1 MYIFCMVKEGTED
14 AAAVAAFADNIR
26 KEDAAARV
34 ELKTSEGGWCCLWA
48 YSKELGGYL
57 SNGFKPVLRLHRI
70 GQQDGYFELPLAC
83 INTLYEL

>member
-1 MYIFCMVKEGTED
+1 MVKEGTED
-14 AAAVAAFADNIR
+14 AAAVAAFAADIQR
-26 KEDAAARV
+26 EDTAARL
-34 ELKTSEGGWCCLWA
+34 ELKNEDGFCCLWA

-70 GQQDGYFELPLAC
+70 GQLDGYFELPLAC

>member
-1 MYIFCMVKEGTED
+1 MYIFCLVKEGTEE
-14 AAAVAAFADNIR
+14 AAAVAAFAADIQR
-26 KEDAAARV
+26 EDKAARL
-34 ELKTSEGGWCCLWA
+34 ELKYNDGFCCLWA

-70 GQQDGYFELPLAC
+70 GQQDGYFEIPLSC

>member
-1 MYIFCMVKEGTED
+1 MYIFCLVKEGTEE
-14 AAAVAAFADNIR
+14 AAAVAAFAADIQREDN
-26 KEDAAARV
+26 AARL
-34 ELKTSEGGWCCLWA
+34 ELKTDEGFVCLWA

-70 GQQDGYFELPLAC
+70 GHQDGYFELPLAC

>member
-1 MYIFCMVKEGTED
+1 MYIFCLVKENTDE
-14 AAAVAAFADNIR
+14 AATVAAFAADIQR
-26 KEDAAARV
+26 ADSSARL
-34 ELKTSEGGWCCLWA
+34 ELKDEDGFRCLWA

>member
-1 MYIFCMVKEGTED
+1 MQIFCLVKEGTDE

-26 KEDAAARV
+26 KEDASAHF
-34 ELKTSEGGWCCLWA
+34 ELKNEDGFCCLWA

-70 GQQDGYFELPLAC
+70 GQLGGYFEIPLSC